1 VTSSASFEGDPD
13 SAGGTDPDSTGGPD
27 PASAGGPDGGGRLP
41 KPSRRQIWLTLGLV
55 ALVIGGGVFALVS
68 KSGGGSPSATPST
81 TTPGLVNPAAASSG
95 PTSTVPGSS
104 GQAANAAAHLEIGL
118 RSAIA
123 GCWDD
128 AEPGARDGA
137 YRQDYHYPR
146 GRPCTGSRWD
156 VDVQFF
162 ANPRAAAGAA
172 ASSVAAPR
180 TAYVDGDNLV
190 VLAGDASTA
199 ARRAVASQ
207 PGAKPVPGA
216 RSTPPAG

>member
-1 VTSSASFEGDPD
+1 MTSSASFEGEPD
-13 SAGGTDPDSTGGPD
+13 SAGG
-27 PASAGGPDGGGRLP
+27 ADGGRRWP
-41 KPSRRQIWLTLGLV
+41 KPSRAQIWLTVGLV
-55 ALVIGGGVFALVS
+55 VLVIGGGVFALVS
-68 KSGGGSPSATPST
+68 KSGGGSPSASPGT

-95 PTSTVPGSS
+95 PTSTAPGSS
-104 GQAANAAAHLEIGL
+104 GEAANGAAHLEIGL

-137 YRQDYHYPR
+137 YRQDYHYPK
-146 GRPCTGSRWD
+146 GTPCTGSRWD
-156 VDVQFF
+156 VNVQFF
-162 ANPRAAAGAA
+162 ADSRAAAGAA

-190 VLAGDASTA
+190 VLAGDASAA

-207 PGAKPVPGA
+207 PGARLAPGA
-216 RSTPPAG
+216 RSTPAAG